1 MPLRF
6 YICKKCKNQ
15 PLLFDEEFDDFVA
28 KSQCVENTCELELK
42 PVDNAHTAGTTEMY
56 SNRHVVYDTMGERI
70 KWNNADMKR
79 KEQEDAAKKFQEGLK
94 KL

>member
-1 MPLRF
+1 MPLRL
-6 YICKKCKNQ
+6 YICKKCKKEAM
-15 PLLFDEEFDDFVA
+15 LFDDEVSNFVSSCA
-28 KSQCVENTCELELK
+28 ENSCELEQK
-42 PVDNAHTAGTTEMY
+42 AVDTAHTAGTTEMY

-79 KEQEDAAKKFQEGLK
+79 KEQEDAAKKFQDGLK